1 MGGIR
6 VTQSEDVGSLNDGRP
21 TVRREGRSVSPRTR
35 QTPHIETRFPNMSGA
50 KLSGA
55 NLTDAEITQDQL
67 DACESLEG
75 ATMPDGSQHP

>member
-1 MGGIR
+1 
-6 VTQSEDVGSLNDGRP
+6 
-21 TVRREGRSVSPRTR
+21 
-35 QTPHIETRFPNMSGA
+35 MSGA